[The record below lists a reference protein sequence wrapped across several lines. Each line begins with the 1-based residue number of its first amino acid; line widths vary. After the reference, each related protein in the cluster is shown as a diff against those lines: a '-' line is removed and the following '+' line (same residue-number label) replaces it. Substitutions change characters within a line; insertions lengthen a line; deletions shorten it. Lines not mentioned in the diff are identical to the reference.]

1 MNYINTSYYESRQ
14 DVTLNDTDFP
24 TTSLVEEWITE
35 ASSKIDRDLNKTF
48 EQGTYTYTIIS
59 SDLKKRTSM
68 LFLPITPISD
78 VTVQIDAN
86 SDDFNQS
93 FTEIENKIMDS
104 ELGIIKL
111 RQPVQLQEVQV
122 TYTGG
127 YSDVDIPSNVKRLC
141 YLLVLKNKIN
151 EEIRQE
157 AGDDTTTSISSI
169 TVSERNPNSLQYK
182 LTQLD
187 LEIDKLYEDLG
198 KEVYVGIY

>member
-1 MNYINTSYYESRQ
+1 
-14 DVTLNDTDFP
+14 
-24 TTSLVEEWITE
+24 
-35 ASSKIDRDLNKTF
+35 
-48 EQGTYTYTIIS
+48 
-59 SDLKKRTSM
+59 M

-198 KEVYVGIY
+198 KEVYGGIY